1 MNEVLI
7 SAIRFIITY
16 RKAIAISIAMMALF
30 MAGVRF
36 EHNRLTNFYED
47 KIENIKDAYKRNKKP
62 KKKIFLDG
70 QYFDNLEKKQE
81 YFKNKY
87 KKKLQDKDDDLI
99 FLSNLDEETQINIYN
114 IIKHLEL
121 LPFDEDMGRDYT
133 YLTKLLN
140 GGNMDKHILKD
151 ILVSYNTYL

>member
-1 MNEVLI
+1 MGKHWFFNQPLHY
-7 SAIRFIITY
+7 AFQLPRP
-16 RKAIAISIAMMALF
+16 
-30 MAGVRF
+30 
-36 EHNRLTNFYED
+36 